1 MAETLELETVTVEFD
16 DGITT
21 LTLDRPEKKNAINP
35 RMIEEMHGE
44 VMPALKADAYD
55 PDGGTNVLVVTVAG
69 DAFCGGMDLK
79 EFFLENADRQAEFQ
93 QVGRINMEWFED
105 LYKFPRATIA
115 AVNGWCVG
123 GGLGLMCCCDLAIAA
138 EDATMGL
145 SEVRWGIIPAGG
157 ATYLPANTISRR
169 DFLEASL
176 MGREMDGEH
185 AEFIRLVNKAVP
197 GAELMEEVREWAE
210 EIDEL
215 NPTVVQFAKE
225 AYRHEMESN
234 MNFGAATTYEVGRN
248 RHLSDV
254 IDRENVKALQAF
266 ADDKFKPGVETYS
279 DEDIAEYDED

>member
-1 MAETLELETVTVEFD
+1 MVETLELETVTVEFD

-21 LTLDRPEKKNAINP
+21 LTLDRPEQKNAINP
-35 RMIEEMHGE
+35 QLIEEMHGE
-44 VMPALKADAYD
+44 VMPALKEDAYD
-55 PDGGTNVLVVTVAG
+55 PDGGTNVLVVTGAG

-79 EFFLENADRQAEFQ
+79 EFFLDNADNQADFQ

-105 LYKFPRATIA
+105 LYTFPRATIA
-115 AVNGWCVG
+115 AVNGWCFG
-123 GGLGLMCCCDLAIAA
+123 GGLALMCACDLAIAST
-138 EDATMGL
+138 DATMGL

-197 GAELMEEVREWAE
+197 PEELDDEVREWAE
-210 EIDEL
+210 ELNDL
-215 NPTVVQFAKE
+215 NPKVVEFAKE

-234 MNFGAATTYEVGRN
+234 MDFGSATTYEVGRN

-279 DEDIAEYDED
+279 DEDIAEYED